1 MLRQL
6 TILLLSLLWL
16 QPAAAQATAT
26 PGPGP
31 QELMQKA
38 AQQLLDALEA
48 DRDLYRKEPR
58 RVNALVDTILL
69 PHFDTQYSAQLV
81 LGTHW
86 RAATAEQRKR
96 FIDAFYHSL
105 LNKYGAALAGFT
117 SDRMTILPFRGD
129 LSTGRATVKTEVTTD
144 DGTRVP
150 VAYSMR
156 VTPQGW
162 KAWDVTVEGISY
174 VKNFRLDIG
183 AEVDQRGLDA
193 VIERL
198 EAEARGDHVTAAAA
212 R

>member
-1 MLRQL
+1 MWRQL
-6 TILLLSLLWL
+6 SILLLSALWL

-48 DRDLYRKEPR
+48 DREGIRKEPK
-58 RVNALVDTILL
+58 RVNALVDQILL
-69 PHFDTQYSAQLV
+69 PHFDSEYSAQLV

-96 FIDAFYHSL
+96 FIDGFYHSL

-129 LSTGRATVKTEVTTD
+129 LATGRATVKTEVTLD

-156 VTPQGW
+156 ATPQGW

-174 VKNFRLDIG
+174 VKNFRVDIG

-193 VIERL
+193 VIARL
-198 EAEARGDHVTAAAA
+198 EAEAGGDHVAAAAA

>member
-1 MLRQL
+1 MLRRL
-6 TILLLSLLWL
+6 SILFLAMLWL

-48 DRDLYRKEPR
+48 DREGFRKEPK
-58 RVNALVDTILL
+58 RVNVLVDQILL

-86 RAATAEQRKR
+86 RAATADQRKR

-150 VAYSMR
+150 VTYSMR
-156 VTPQGW
+156 ATPQGW

-174 VKNFRLDIG
+174 VKNFQTDFG
-183 AEVDQRGLDA
+183 AEINDKGLEHL
-193 VIERL
+193 IERL
-198 EAEARGDHVTAAAA
+198 ETQTAGRNATAKA
-212 R
+212 G

>member
-1 MLRQL
+1 MWRQL
-6 TILLLSLLWL
+6 SILLLSALWL

-31 QELMQKA
+31 QELMQKT

-48 DRDLYRKEPR
+48 DREGIRKEPK
-58 RVNALVDTILL
+58 RVNALVDQILL
-69 PHFDTQYSAQLV
+69 PHFDSEYSAQLV

-96 FIDAFYHSL
+96 FIDGFYHSL

-129 LSTGRATVKTEVTTD
+129 LATGRATVKTEVTLD

-156 VTPQGW
+156 ATPQGW

-174 VKNFRLDIG
+174 VKNFRVDIG

-193 VIERL
+193 VIARL
-198 EAEARGDHVTAAAA
+198 EAEAGGDHVAAAAA

>member
-1 MLRQL
+1 MLRRL
-6 TILLLSLLWL
+6 SILFLAMLWL

-48 DRDLYRKEPR
+48 DRELYRKEPR
-58 RVNALVDTILL
+58 RINALVDQILL

-86 RAATAEQRKR
+86 RAATADQRKR

-150 VAYSMR
+150 VTYSMR
-156 VTPQGW
+156 ATPQGW

-174 VKNFRLDIG
+174 VKNFRVDIG

-193 VIERL
+193 VIARL
-198 EAEARGDHVTAAAA
+198 EAEAKD
-212 R
+212 

>member
-1 MLRQL
+1 MLRRL
-6 TILLLSLLWL
+6 SILFLAMLWL

-48 DRDLYRKEPR
+48 DREGFRKEPK
-58 RVNALVDTILL
+58 RVNVLVDQILL

-86 RAATAEQRKR
+86 RAATADQRKR

-150 VAYSMR
+150 VTYSMR
-156 VTPQGW
+156 ATPQGW

-174 VKNFRLDIG
+174 VKNFRVDIS

-193 VIERL
+193 VIARL
-198 EAEARGDHVTAAAA
+198 EAEAKD
-212 R
+212 

>member
-1 MLRQL
+1 MLRRL
-6 TILLLSLLWL
+6 SILFLAMLWL

-48 DRDLYRKEPR
+48 DREGFRKEPK
-58 RVNALVDTILL
+58 RVNVLVDQILL
-69 PHFDTQYSAQLV
+69 PHFDSQYSAQLV

-86 RAATAEQRKR
+86 RAASAEQRQR

-150 VAYSMR
+150 VTYSMR
-156 VTPQGW
+156 ATPQGW

-174 VKNFRLDIG
+174 VKNFRVDIG

-193 VIERL
+193 VIARL
-198 EAEARGDHVTAAAA
+198 EAEAKD
-212 R
+212 